1 MSLFPAQCPP
11 LAGGHDRFLQW
22 GVCPDT
28 GQAFWLRQTDMRRPL
43 IKAPARELAVAV
55 FQRDSRE
62 LAVMVEEEVTR
73 KEDRRRWQ
81 REGDWENVQHIW
93 SSGSFVRQTGL
104 ATGGRLF
111 TARGSAH
118 WELST
123 RPRDADDMPS
133 APLAWPAGTLR
144 AAPAGWH
151 GRLTVAGQSV
161 AGHFQGAVLQHWG
174 SVILPGLAQVS
185 CHHFQDDAASRFTLL
200 AQSLELAWP
209 GRDPLGLALA
219 ELVDGDQCHRFERW
233 LPTPTVDAQ
242 RLDRYRWMGTLVNR
256 THRLEVVAD
265 GGNPRVNAWMG
276 LVDHT
281 PEGGRRLLRVTPFA
295 SLRLR
300 LFARGSQTLLRAW
313 RSEHALLMTRAGDD
327 AHVLMGRAGQVEP

>member
-1 MSLFPAQCPP
+1 MSFFPAQCPP
-11 LAGGHDRFLQW
+11 LAGGYDRFLQW
-22 GVCPDT
+22 GICPDT
-28 GQAFWLRQTDMRRPL
+28 GQAFWLRQTDTRRPL
-43 IKAPARELAVAV
+43 IREPVRELAVAV
-55 FQRDSRE
+55 FERDSRE
-62 LAVMVEEEVTR
+62 LAVLVEGEITR
-73 KEDRRRWQ
+73 KEERRRWL
-81 REGDWENVQHIW
+81 REGDWGNVQHIW
-93 SSGSFVRQTGL
+93 SSGSFVRQAGL
-104 ATGGRLF
+104 ATGGRMF

-118 WELST
+118 WELSA
-123 RPRDADDMPS
+123 REQQMAKGAS
-133 APLAWPAGTLR
+133 PLSWPAGALR
-144 AAPAGWH
+144 AMPAHWH
-151 GRLTVAGQSV
+151 GRLTVAGQTV
-161 AGHFQGAVLQHWG
+161 AGRFHGAVLQHWG
-174 SVILPGLAQVS
+174 SVNLPGLAQVS
-185 CHHFQDDAASRFTLL
+185 CQHFQDDAASRFTLL

-219 ELVDGDQCHRFERW
+219 ELVDGDHCHRFDRW

-281 PEGGRRLLRVTPFA
+281 PEGGRRLLRATPFA

-313 RSEHALLMTRAGDD
+313 RSEQALLMTRSGDD
-327 AHVLMGRAGQVEP
+327 SQALMGRAGQVEP